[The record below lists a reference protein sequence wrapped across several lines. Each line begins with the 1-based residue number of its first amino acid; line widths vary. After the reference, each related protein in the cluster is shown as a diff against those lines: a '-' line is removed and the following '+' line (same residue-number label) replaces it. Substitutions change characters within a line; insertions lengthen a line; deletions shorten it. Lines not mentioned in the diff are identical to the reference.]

1 MLKPCIIGLGY
12 VGLPI
17 LLNLS
22 KKFRTIG
29 YDTNKIRISDLNKF
43 EDKFNE
49 FKKKDLSNKKIF
61 FTHDIYKAKNA
72 NFYIVAVPTPI
83 LKNKKPDLTHLK
95 KVSQNLSKIIEKGD
109 IIFFES
115 TVYPGVTNNLCKKII
130 EKESKLIEGKDFFIG
145 YSPERVNPG
154 DKKHSLK
161 KIDKI
166 LAYPHKFRLKNII
179 GLYKNIAKKIIFTK
193 NIEEAETAKVIEN
206 IQRDVNIGLMNEIYM
221 VCKKLN
227 INFYNVFNLAATKW
241 NFIKYKPG
249 LVGGHCLP
257 VDPYY
262 LSHISKINKFK
273 TNVILAGRNT
283 NNAMVKNI
291 YNEICKILKKKVFK
305 NKKILLCGLTYK
317 ENVADLRNSMQLQIY
332 EKLKK
337 LKKNI
342 FGFDPILDKEIA
354 KRYNLVLTDKN
365 FKKFDIYIILTNHT
379 LIKKQIKKLSGN
391 KIVFNIF
398 NNELVDNTKVC

>member
-22 KKFRTIG
+22 KKIKTIG
-29 YDTNKIRISDLNKF
+29 FDINKKRILDLKNSRDT
-43 EDKFNE
+43 FNE
-49 FKKKDLSNKKIF
+49 FKKRDFAKKKIF
-61 FTHDIYKAKNA
+61 FTNDVLKAKSA
-72 NFYIVAVPTPI
+72 NFFIVAVPTPI
-83 LKNKKPDLTHLK
+83 SKSKYPDLSHLK
-95 KVSQNLSKIIEKGD
+95 KVSENISKILKKGD

-115 TVYPGVTNNLCKKII
+115 TVYPGVTNNLCKTILETK
-130 EKESKLIEGKDFFIG
+130 SKLIEGKDFFIG

-154 DKKHSLK
+154 DKNHSLK

-166 LAYPHKFRLKNII
+166 LAYPHKYKIKNII
-179 GLYKNIAKKIIFTK
+179 GLYKNLAKKIIFTK

-206 IQRDVNIGLMNEIYM
+206 IQRDVNIGLMNEIFT

-227 INFYNVFNLAATKW
+227 INFYNVLNLAATKW

-262 LSHISKINKFK
+262 LSYISKINKFK
-273 TNVILAGRNT
+273 TKIILAGRSI
-283 NNAMVKNI
+283 NNSMEKNI
-291 YNEICKILKKKVFK
+291 YTEINKLINKKIFK

-317 ENVADLRNSMQLQIY
+317 ENVADLRNSMQLEIFK
-332 EKLKK
+332 KLKK
-337 LKKNI
+337 NKKNI
-342 FGFDPILDKEIA
+342 FGFDPILNRDIA
-354 KRYNLVLTDKN
+354 KKFNLISKDKD
-365 FKKFDIYIILTNHT
+365 FKKFDVYIVLTNHS
-379 LIKKQIKKLSGN
+379 LIKKKLQKLNNN
-391 KIVFNIF
+391 KFIFNIF
-398 NNELVDNTKVC
+398 NNDLEDNT

>member
-1 MLKPCIIGLGY
+1 MLRPCVIGLGY

-29 YDTNKIRISDLNKF
+29 FDTNKKRITDLRNSK
-43 EDKFNE
+43 DIFNE
-49 FKKKDLSNKKIF
+49 FKKKDFVKKKFF
-61 FTHDIYKAKNA
+61 FTNNIFKIKNA

-83 LKNKKPDLTHLK
+83 LKNKNPNLAHLK
-95 KVSQNLSKIIEKGD
+95 NVSEEISKILKRGD

-115 TVYPGVTNNLCKKII
+115 TVYPGVTNNICKIII
-130 EKESKLIEGKDFFIG
+130 EKKSKLIEGKDFFIG

-154 DKKHSLK
+154 DNNHSLK
-161 KIDKI
+161 RIDKI
-166 LAYPHKFRLKNII
+166 LAYPHKFKLKEII
-179 GLYKNIAKKIIFTK
+179 SLYKNLAKKIIFTK

-206 IQRDVNIGLMNEIYM
+206 IQRDVNIGLMNEIYT
-221 VCKKLN
+221 VCKKLD

-262 LSHISKINKFK
+262 LSYISRINKFK
-273 TNVILAGRNT
+273 TKIILAGRNI
-283 NNAMVKNI
+283 NNSMEKNI
-291 YNEICKILKKKVFK
+291 YNEISKLISKKIFK

-317 ENVADLRNSMQLQIY
+317 ENVADLRNSMQLEIF
-332 EKLKK
+332 KK
-337 LKKNI
+337 LNKNKKNI
-342 FGFDPILDKEIA
+342 YGFDPILNKEVA
-354 KRYNLVLTDKN
+354 KKYNLITSDKN
-365 FKKFDIYIILTNHT
+365 FKKFDIYIILTNHA
-379 LIKKQIKKLSGN
+379 LIKKRIKKLSN
-391 KIVFNIF
+391 DKAIFNIF
-398 NNELVDNTKVC
+398 NKNLEDNT